1 MLCPFGSVSKFSSQS
16 FVTSYLMVAL
26 SVFVLVPF
34 FTIVLKKTRKKEKG
48 RNERERRERE
58 KE

>member
-1 MLCPFGSVSKFSSQS
+1 MLCPFGSVSRFLSQS
-16 FVTSYLMVAL
+16 FVTSYSMVAL
-26 SVFVLVPF
+26 CFCLVPL
-34 FTIVLKKTRKKEKG
+34 FTFVLKKARKKEKG